1 MNSYTLLDLFLW
13 TVTLAC
19 LSVLAVSSLGAP
31 PSILAAFPG
40 ADQLF
45 HFIGY
50 FTTTFFLL
58 LAAAWH
64 PWRRRGPLVEQ
75 VRRLLTAMVVL
86 GIGIEVGQLAA
97 FQRTPDA
104 LDAVVNTVGV
114 AAAFALWSAL
124 RAGADLVAA
133 RGEI

>member
-1 MNSYTLLDLFLW
+1 MNYTLLDLLLW
-13 TVTLAC
+13 MVTSAC
-19 LSVLAVSSLGAP
+19 LSILAVSSLGTP
-31 PSILAAFPG
+31 PLILAAFPG
-40 ADQLF
+40 ADQFF

-58 LAAAWH
+58 LAGAWH
-64 PWRRRGPLVEQ
+64 PWRLRGPLAEQ
-75 VRRLLTAMVVL
+75 VTRLLAAMVVL

-97 FQRTPDA
+97 FQRTPDV

-133 RGEI
+133 RSEI